1 LKIEFYVT
9 LYHRLDEECHNLK
22 DQLLAERQKW
32 EDLIEVRKDE
42 EINEKRKMMEEREA
56 DKV

>member
-1 LKIEFYVT
+1 MC
-9 LYHRLDEECHNLK
+9 HRLDEECHNLK
-22 DQLLAERQKW
+22 DQLMAERQRW
-32 EDLIEVRKDE
+32 EDLIEIRKEE